1 MTYDFGLYTFL
12 ISVGV
17 VFVLY
22 VWSGTAELIR
32 RNKKEALGQRMIAK
46 AKWYGARLVRHIDH
60 DVVAICSKATFED
73 GLSVHHEKVEN
84 GQIKPWEQVVCY
96 ANPTFTFAGSKQTF
110 RPIHTGLRCDL
121 EDWVA
126 LKLEEITGIRSDQ
139 VSRKDFDAAVEQI
152 IPHDTRLF
160 VPYSGSA
167 SEKQFAMFGKQTLAD
182 FNLMMSQ
189 AFK

>member
-1 MTYDFGLYTFL
+1 MNDFGFYTFL
-12 ISVGV
+12 I
-17 VFVLY
+17 FVSLVAVWY
-22 VWSGTAELIR
+22 VWSSVVEKIR
-32 RNKKEALGQRMIAK
+32 RNKKEELGKRMIAK
-46 AKWYGARLVRHIDH
+46 AKWYGARLVRNIDH
-60 DVVAICSKATFED
+60 DVAAVCSKATFED

-121 EDWVA
+121 EDWIA
-126 LKLEEITGIRSDQ
+126 LKLQDITGIRRDQ
-139 VSRKDFDAAVEQI
+139 VSRKDFDAAIEQI
-152 IPHDTRLF
+152 IPRDTRLF

-167 SEKQFAMFGKQTLAD
+167 SEKQFAMFGKQTLDD